1 MLEEVERRIKAYHHA
16 CPELDRFLA
25 DEVDAG
31 AVVARLLNL
40 TPVAYRRAIGRPWL
54 SPSLEDDVPQ
64 AWLGHML
71 LKTLGEEVPRTQK
84 GQGRPYKPE
93 ELDFFWARPASA
105 DRAQAGAAHKLMSR
119 QADRRL
125 QRAVSNRAGRRPVFT
140 LTGRLRAGAAFC
152 AARNTIFQGLAADGA
167 IIGMWNLWCAGY
179 RIVSFI
185 HDQAVVEVR
194 EDDLVEEKRQEVIDL
209 MRRGM
214 LEVVPG
220 MKVQVEAVVTR
231 SLNKTEVV
239 SSE

>member
-1 MLEEVERRIKAYHHA
+1 MPAEGHVFIDADFSQIELVVLAHAIRNQFGWPSKLADAINAGQDVHRMIASLLLGKPAVEVSKAERQGIKPVSFGRPGGMGASTLQRVARASYGIDLALEEVERRIKAYHHA

-93 ELDFFWARPASA
+93 ELDFFWAPPSICRSSS
-105 DRAQAGAAHKLMSR
+105 SR
-119 QADRRL
+119 
-125 QRAVSNRAGRRPVFT
+125 S
-140 LTGRLRAGAAFC
+140 C
-152 AARNTIFQGLAADGA
+152 AI
-167 IIGMWNLWCAGY
+167 
-179 RIVSFI
+179 S
-185 HDQAVVEVR
+185 
-194 EDDLVEEKRQEVIDL
+194 
-209 MRRGM
+209 
-214 LEVVPG
+214 
-220 MKVQVEAVVTR
+220 
-231 SLNKTEVV
+231 
-239 SSE
+239 